1 MSQVCVITS
10 KHMGAD
16 ECPQEPTE
24 HSKGSERIRVE
35 HTPGPLAAVCAL
47 ARAED
52 VTERTQC

>member
-1 MSQVCVITS
+1 
-10 KHMGAD
+10 MGAD

-47 ARAED
+47 ARAGD
-52 VTERTQC
+52 VTEGTQC